1 MPGAGTSP
9 TVDSTCSQ
17 ARCAAEASWLSGD
30 LAAHLTAC
38 SIVFYHH
45 PRWSSGVQGGLVQ
58 RDLFW
63 RAAVAA
69 GADII
74 LNGHDHDYERFAP
87 MDADGAASAVG
98 VREFVVGTGGYNHL
112 PLPTIQP
119 NSEVRNGE
127 TFGVLKLTLHADT
140 YEWQFIP
147 IAGQTF
153 TDRGTGSCH

>member
-1 MPGAGTSP
+1 M
-9 TVDSTCSQ
+9 DSTCSQ

-127 TFGVLKLTLHADT
+127 TFRVLKLTLHADT